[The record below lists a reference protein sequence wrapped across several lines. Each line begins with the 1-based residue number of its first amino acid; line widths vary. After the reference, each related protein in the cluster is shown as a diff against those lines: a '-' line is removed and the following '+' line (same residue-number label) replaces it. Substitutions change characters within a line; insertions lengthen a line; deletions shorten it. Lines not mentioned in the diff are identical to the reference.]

1 MMTKQSFEYTGSNV
15 YDIDNVIISNNNIAV
30 FDQLTGIG
38 GIGYMPYNGSTVV
51 IKAGDNTG
59 SFQELA
65 PTLNNKLYY
74 YVSDVLYGP
83 NDSDIIRADSTEIPV
98 IYSSGEFIGTFV
110 FNNPNDFPY
119 LYLFWDYNNTID
131 GSTNISYIG
140 TTDERIINWTIGTG
154 IGIAGINYNSVD
166 TPTRFQ
172 VNWNGSVVADS
183 GYVGLNSL
191 TNYNDLI
198 TAGVDP
204 EDINLVFPY
213 DGLVNNGAGSLR
225 FKKTDASVDTAE
237 ILVSSPISTST
248 WIINKVD
255 PYLTSFY
262 IDITDGDLINVCSQ
276 CPTTLYYH
284 DGFNLTPQAGDII
297 YSDIIGA
304 TVYNGNNA
312 YHMIDITSCTVPS
325 PINKSYV
332 LVDENGSVRSID
344 TCNCGNT
351 AVPIITQG
359 DIYITVNEQI
369 NIPLSSLG
377 DPTEFNL
384 VGTCFNYIL
393 NGGTKSSLF
402 SYIDCNS
409 NQRYS
414 SVSSDIQRSICA
426 SSTPIL
432 ISGDGS
438 FENNGPC
445 NEYLINP
452 GMSLDSSGMLNG
464 IVPEIKNFSFSV
476 TATNCFGTSLPV
488 NINVFV
494 SEAGL
499 IPFSVD
505 IEQYK
510 ETSTDCCSITP
521 SFSIL
526 YFDGKNSVPTLRDR
540 VYRDQNSEE
549 YFNGGEF
556 WYFID
561 KSDYVIRIDNNG
573 YVVDYSV
580 CAGSTTT
587 TSTTTTTTIPIV
599 GLYYNAVS
607 CLDNT
612 TTATLLDITSSLI
625 SIGDVVKTQDGNCWT
640 IDSTSAGGFPYFY
653 IENPVVIYADCTT
666 CTGTTTTTTST
677 TTTTLPPIVS
687 FNMDDNTQFNNDYDA
702 CISGVVSS
710 TYYFFGYSSMPLV
723 GDIVYQDA
731 LCTIPF
737 DGQFYWFYATDS
749 LYNYA
754 IQIANTGQVLHVNP
768 CSIVTTTTTTTTIPT
783 YYYDAEICSNPGIT
797 YLIANQNLVQFD
809 PGTIVK
815 CDDGICYEILASSIP
830 GVPVANILFLFDNC
844 SSCVGTTTTTSTST
858 TTTTTTTSTTTTTTT
873 LSPTYSILLNFGSSS
888 GVCFSPVI
896 TFYID
901 GPIGVPGNNIY
912 DSILMTNLAPANYY
926 KLSTSSLAYEWD
938 GIQWTGN
945 TNNC

>member
-1 MMTKQSFEYTGSNV
+1 MTKQSFEYTGSNV
-15 YDIDNVIISNNNIAV
+15 YDIDNVVISNNNIAI
-30 FDQLTGIG
+30 FDQLTGVG
-38 GIGYMPYNGSTVV
+38 GVDYMPYNGSTVV
-51 IKAGDNTG
+51 VKAGDNTG

-98 IYSSGEFIGTFV
+98 IYSSGEFTGTFV

-154 IGIAGINYNSVD
+154 IGIAGINYNSID

-191 TNYNDLI
+191 TNYNNLI

-213 DGLVNNGAGSLR
+213 DGLVNNGNGSLR
-225 FKKTDASVDTAE
+225 FKKLDSAVTTAE
-237 ILVSSPISTST
+237 IIVSSPISTST

-255 PYLTSFY
+255 PYLTPFY
-262 IDITDGDLINVCSQ
+262 IDITDGDLTNVCSQ

-297 YSDIIGA
+297 YSDIIGS

-312 YHMIDITSCTVPS
+312 YHMIDITACTVPS

-332 LVDENGSVRSID
+332 LVDENGFVSLID
-344 TCNCGNT
+344 TCNCPES
-351 AVPIITQG
+351 AVPVITQG
-359 DIYITVNEQI
+359 NIYITVNEDI
-369 NIPLSSLG
+369 SIPLASIG
-377 DPTEFNL
+377 NPTSFNL
-384 VGTCFNYIL
+384 LGTCYNYII
-393 NGGTKSSLF
+393 NGGSKSSLL
-402 SYIDCNS
+402 SYNDCNG
-409 NQRYS
+409 NIKYIT
-414 SVSSDIQRSICA
+414 VSSSLERNIC
-426 SSTPIL
+426 SSTVPIIINGDCSFNL
-432 ISGDGS
+432 LGQCNNISLAPGLSIGS
-438 FENNGPC
+438 
-445 NEYLINP
+445 
-452 GMSLDSSGMLNG
+452 NG
-464 IVPEIKNFSFSV
+464 ILSGSALELRNFSFDV
-476 TATNCFGTSLPV
+476 TATNCFGTSSPYT
-488 NINVFV
+488 INVFV
-494 SEAGL
+494 SEGGL

-510 ETSTDCCSITP
+510 ETSSDCCSITP

-526 YFDGKNSVPTLRDR
+526 YSDGSNTVPTLRDR

-549 YFNGGEF
+549 YFNGGNF
-556 WYFID
+556 WYFVD
-561 KSDYVIRIDNNG
+561 KSDYVIRIDNDG

-580 CAGSTTT
+580 CPGSTTT
-587 TSTTTTTTIPIV
+587 TSTTTTTTIPVV

-607 CLDNT
+607 CIDNT

-912 DSILMTNLAPANYY
+912 DSIIMTNLAPANYY